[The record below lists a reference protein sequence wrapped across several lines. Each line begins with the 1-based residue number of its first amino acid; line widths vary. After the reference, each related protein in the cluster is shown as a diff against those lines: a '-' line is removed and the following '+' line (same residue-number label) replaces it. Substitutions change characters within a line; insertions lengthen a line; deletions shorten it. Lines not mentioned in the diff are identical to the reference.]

1 MEEVFGGNAIALFGA
16 MFAAIVAGFFAFM
29 NLISSKE
36 QKVSEFRQDWIN
48 CLRDS
53 VSNYIS
59 SLTYLSTLYKHY
71 TESTNPKKDKF
82 EMARGVEDVYSKVNT
97 SYNDIVF
104 RINENEKNPK
114 GRKINDRFLK
124 ALSVTRQHYNKSEF
138 SKARNSCDELREATK
153 PLLKFE
159 WVRVKS
165 GEQNYRIAKIV
176 SIIVLIIGIVIAVLN
191 AHLIWQ
197 YNNHQQAQNS
207 APNKKLNRDEAKN
220 ASSLKVH

>member
-1 MEEVFGGNAIALFGA
+1 MEEIFGGNAVALFGA

-48 CLRDS
+48 SLRDS
-53 VSNYIS
+53 VSSYIS

-71 TESTNPKKDKF
+71 TESTSAKKDKF
-82 EMARGVEDVYSKVNT
+82 EMAKGVEDVYSKVNS

-104 RINENEKNPK
+104 RINENEKNPDGK
-114 GRKINDRFLK
+114 IINDRFLK
-124 ALSVTRQHYNKSEF
+124 ALSVTRQQYNQSEF

-165 GEQNYRIAKIV
+165 GEKNYRIAKYV
-176 SIIVLIIGIVIAVLN
+176 SIIVLSVGITIAVSN
-191 AHLIWQ
+191 AYLIWQ
-197 YNNHQQAQNS
+197 YNNHQQVKNS
-207 APNKKLNRDEAKN
+207 EPNKKLNKDPAKS
-220 ASSLKVH
+220 AAPVS